1 MKITQISEIL
11 CSLNSVRIESEINWL
26 LTDSRNLSFPSE
38 TLFFAIETNR
48 NDGHNYII
56 ELYNNNVRNFV
67 VHQKREE
74 FETMSDANFILVVD
88 TLAALQKLVTVH
100 RNQFNIPIIG
110 ITGSNGKTV
119 VKEWLYQLLNKDY
132 KTIRSPRSY
141 NSQIGVPL
149 SVWNLNKDTELGIF
163 EAGISQPNEMTTIT
177 PIIIP
182 TIGILT
188 NIGDAHQENFTSL
201 KQKCEE
207 KLKLFT
213 NSKVLIY
220 CSDNKLIDISVSQSG
235 FKGKVLDWGKN
246 EHASIKIKSICKV
259 KFNTVISIEYEQ
271 NNYSFEIQF
280 VDEASIENILHCI
293 VLMLY
298 LKYSSDTIAERVMQ
312 IESVAMRMNVK
323 DGVNNCTI
331 INDTYNSDL
340 NSLSIALDFLNQQ
353 AVSKS
358 LKRTLIL
365 SDIHQTGQSADE
377 LFNKVSELISNKKI
391 SRLIGIGAEISKFK
405 NKFKV
410 EMMNFFKDTDEFL
423 HSSEIRS
430 FINEVIL
437 IKGSRSFQFERIS
450 SQLEFVTHETILEVN
465 LNALIDNLN
474 YFRSKLNPKTKVV
487 CMVKAFAYG
496 SGAVEVAR
504 TLQHHRCDYL
514 AVAVADEGAEL
525 RREGIRIPIMVMN
538 PELGGFGM
546 IIDNNLEPEIYNFR
560 ILEAFSDVVGK
571 LGLIDYPIHIKID
584 SGMHR
589 LGFEPNEIN
598 NLIEYVKANPQIK
611 IRTVFSHL
619 SAADDARYD
628 SFTRQQV
635 DTFLQCAD
643 LITSSFSHDI
653 LKHIC
658 NSAATERF
666 PEYQFDMI
674 RLGIGHYGISSIP
687 DLKLKTVCALKTIII
702 QIKDIPAG
710 ESIGYGRKG
719 ISSKNRKIGI
729 LPIGYADGYD
739 RKLGNGVG
747 EVFVNRK
754 RAKIVGNICMD
765 LCMIDITAM
774 DVTEG
779 DVVELFG
786 ENISI
791 NEIAEQLKTITY
803 EVLTGISRRVKRI
816 YYQE

>member
-11 CSLNSVRIESEINWL
+11 CSLNSVRIDLEINWL

-38 TLFFAIETNR
+38 TLFFAITTKR
-48 NDGHNYII
+48 NNGHQFIT
-56 ELYNNNVRNFV
+56 ELYNQNVRNFV
-67 VHQKREE
+67 ISEFREE
-74 FETMSDANFILVVD
+74 FNDLCDANFIVVED
-88 TLAALQKLVTVH
+88 TVVALQKLVTEH
-100 RNQFNIPIIG
+100 RKQFNIPIIG

-119 VKEWLYQLLNKDY
+119 IKEWLYQLLHQDY
-132 KTIRSPRSY
+132 KIARSPRSY

-149 SVWNLNKDTELGIF
+149 SVWNLKQDTEMGIF
-163 EAGISQPNEMTTIT
+163 EAGISLPHEMERLER
-177 PIIIP
+177 IISP
-182 TIGILT
+182 TIGILS
-188 NIGDAHQENFTSL
+188 NIGDAHQENFSSL
-201 KQKCEE
+201 KQKCDE
-207 KLKLFT
+207 KLRLFI
-213 NSKVLIY
+213 NSELLIY
-220 CSDNKLIDISVSQSG
+220 CSDNKLIDISVSQSN
-235 FKGKVLDWGKN
+235 FQGKKLDWGNNDK
-246 EHASIKIKSICKV
+246 ALIKIKSIRKG
-259 KFNTVISIEYEQ
+259 KSSTDIEIEYELKKH
-271 NNYSFEIQF
+271 SFQIQF
-280 VDEASIENILHCI
+280 IDDASIENILHCI
-293 VLMLY
+293 ALMLY
-298 LKYSSDTIAERVMQ
+298 LNYDTNTISERLIN
-312 IESVAMRMNVK
+312 IEPVAMRMNVK
-323 DGVNNCTI
+323 EGINHCII

-353 AVSKS
+353 AVSKT
-358 LKRTLIL
+358 LDRTLII
-365 SDIHQTGQSADE
+365 SDMYQTGQSNEE
-377 LFNKVSELISNKKI
+377 LFIKISELINNKKI
-391 SRLIGIGAEISKFK
+391 NRLIGIGTEILRCKDSF
-405 NKFKV
+405 NV
-410 EMMNFFKDTDEFL
+410 EKMSFFVDTDDFL
-423 HSSEIRS
+423 RS
-430 FINEVIL
+430 GFLRDFNHEVIL
-437 IKGSRSFQFERIS
+437 IKGSRSFQLERIS
-450 SQLEFVTHETILEVN
+450 AQLEFISHETILEVN

-474 YFRSKLNPKTKVV
+474 YFRSKLKPETKVI

-619 SAADDARYD
+619 SAADEARYD

-653 LKHIC
+653 LKHIL
-658 NSAATERF
+658 NSAGIERF
-666 PEYQFDMI
+666 HEFQFDMV
-674 RLGIGHYGISSIP
+674 RLGIGHYGISAVTGV
-687 DLKLKTVCALKTIII
+687 KLKTVCALKTIII

-739 RKLGNGVG
+739 RKLGNSVG
-747 EVFVNRK
+747 EVFVNGK

-765 LCMIDITAM
+765 LCMIDITGM
-774 DVTEG
+774 DVSEG

-816 YYQE
+816 YYLE

>member
-11 CSLNSVRIESEINWL
+11 CSLNSVRIDLEINWL

-38 TLFFAIETNR
+38 TLYFAIKSNR
-48 NDGHNYII
+48 NNGHNYII
-56 ELYNNNVRNFV
+56 ELYNQNVRNFV
-67 VHQKREE
+67 ISEFREE
-74 FETMSDANFILVVD
+74 FNDLWDANFIVVED
-88 TLAALQKLVTVH
+88 TVVALQKLVTEH
-100 RNQFNIPIIG
+100 RKQFNIPIIG

-119 VKEWLYQLLNKDY
+119 IKEWLYQLLHQDY
-132 KTIRSPRSY
+132 KISRSPRSY

-149 SVWNLNKDTELGIF
+149 SVWNLKQDTDMGIF
-163 EAGISQPNEMTTIT
+163 EAGISLPNEMERLER
-177 PIIIP
+177 IISP
-182 TIGILT
+182 TIGILS
-188 NIGDAHQENFTSL
+188 NIGDAHQENFSSL
-201 KQKCEE
+201 KQKCDE
-207 KLKLFT
+207 KLRLFI
-213 NSKVLIY
+213 NSELLIY
-220 CSDNKLIDISVSQSG
+220 CSDNKLIDISVSQSN
-235 FKGKVLDWGKN
+235 FQGKKLDWGNNDK
-246 EHASIKIKSICKV
+246 ALIKIKSIRKG
-259 KFNTVISIEYEQ
+259 KSSTDIEIEYELKKH
-271 NNYSFEIQF
+271 SFQIQF
-280 VDEASIENILHCI
+280 IDDASIENILHCI
-293 VLMLY
+293 ALMLY
-298 LKYSSDTIAERVMQ
+298 LNYDTNTISERLIN
-312 IESVAMRMNVK
+312 IEPVAMRMNVK
-323 DGVNNCTI
+323 EGINHCII

-353 AVSKS
+353 AVSKT
-358 LKRTLIL
+358 LDRTLII
-365 SDIHQTGQSADE
+365 SDMYQTGQSNEE
-377 LFNKVSELISNKKI
+377 LFIKISELINNKKI
-391 SRLIGIGAEISKFK
+391 NKLIGIGTEILRCKDSFNVGK
-405 NKFKV
+405 
-410 EMMNFFKDTDEFL
+410 MNFFVDTDDFL
-423 HSSEIRS
+423 RS
-430 FINEVIL
+430 GLLRDFNHEVIL
-437 IKGSRSFQFERIS
+437 IKGSRSFQLERIS
-450 SQLEFVTHETILEVN
+450 AQLEFISHETILEVN

-474 YFRSKLNPKTKVV
+474 YFRSKLKPETKVV

-496 SGAVEVAR
+496 SGAVEVSR

-525 RREGIRIPIMVMN
+525 RREGIKIPIMVMN

-560 ILEAFSDVVGK
+560 ILEAFCAEVGK
-571 LGLIDYPIHIKID
+571 LGLTDYPIHIKID

-589 LGFEPNEIN
+589 LGFEPSEIN

-747 EVFVNRK
+747 EVFVNGK

-765 LCMIDITAM
+765 LCMIDITGM

-791 NEIAEQLKTITY
+791 IEIAEQLKTITY

>member
-38 TLFFAIETNR
+38 TLFFAITTKR
-48 NDGHNYII
+48 NNGHQFIT
-56 ELYNNNVRNFV
+56 ELYNQNVRNFV
-67 VHQKREE
+67 ISEFREE
-74 FETMSDANFILVVD
+74 FNDLYDANFIVVED
-88 TLAALQKLVTVH
+88 TVVALQKLVTEH
-100 RNQFNIPIIG
+100 RKQFNIPIIG

-119 VKEWLYQLLNKDY
+119 IKEWLYQLLHQDY
-132 KTIRSPRSY
+132 KITRSPRSY

-149 SVWNLNKDTELGIF
+149 SVWNLKQDTEMGIF
-163 EAGISQPNEMTTIT
+163 EAGISLPHEMERLER
-177 PIIIP
+177 IISP
-182 TIGILT
+182 TIGILS
-188 NIGDAHQENFTSL
+188 NIGDAHQENFSSL
-201 KQKCEE
+201 KQKCDE
-207 KLKLFT
+207 KLRLFI
-213 NSKVLIY
+213 NSELLIY
-220 CSDNKLIDISVSQSG
+220 CSDNKLIDISVSQSN
-235 FKGKVLDWGKN
+235 FQGKKLDWGNNDK
-246 EHASIKIKSICKV
+246 ALIKIKSIRKG
-259 KFNTVISIEYEQ
+259 KSSTDIEIEYELKKH
-271 NNYSFEIQF
+271 SFQIQF
-280 VDEASIENILHCI
+280 IDDASIENILHCI
-293 VLMLY
+293 ALMLY
-298 LKYSSDTIAERVMQ
+298 LNYDTNMISERLIN
-312 IESVAMRMNVK
+312 IEPVAMRMNVK
-323 DGVNNCTI
+323 EGINHCII

-353 AVSKS
+353 AVSKT
-358 LKRTLIL
+358 LDRTLII
-365 SDIHQTGQSADE
+365 SDMYQTGQSNEE
-377 LFNKVSELISNKKI
+377 LFIKISELINNKKI
-391 SRLIGIGAEISKFK
+391 NKLIGIGTEILRCKDSF
-405 NKFKV
+405 NV
-410 EMMNFFKDTDEFL
+410 EKMNFFVDTDDFL
-423 HSSEIRS
+423 RS
-430 FINEVIL
+430 GLLRDFNHEVIL
-437 IKGSRSFQFERIS
+437 IKGSRSFQLERIS
-450 SQLEFVTHETILEVN
+450 AQLEFISHETILEVN

-474 YFRSKLNPKTKVV
+474 YFRSKLKPETKVI

-496 SGAVEVAR
+496 SGAVEVSR

-525 RREGIRIPIMVMN
+525 RREGIKIPIMVMN

-571 LGLIDYPIHIKID
+571 LGLTDYPIHIKID

-589 LGFEPNEIN
+589 LGFEPSEVGQ
-598 NLIEYVKANPQIK
+598 LIEFITKNPQIK
-611 IRTVFSHL
+611 IRSIFSHL
-619 SAADDARYD
+619 SAADDSQYD
-628 SFTRQQV
+628 AFTKQQV
-635 DTFLQCAD
+635 DIFKSCSEQLSNA
-643 LITSSFSHDI
+643 FSHKI
-653 LKHIC
+653 LKHIL
-658 NSAATERF
+658 NSAGIERF
-666 PEYQFDMI
+666 PEYQFDMV

-747 EVFVNRK
+747 EVFVNGK

-765 LCMIDITAM
+765 LCMIDITGM
-774 DVTEG
+774 DVSEG